1 MDLDKSRWS
10 GEGQFTETLI
20 EALKALQSISYLLVE
35 DAPATRSDA
44 DYNFISNEMFV
55 RFQTKQSIERR
66 KWTGIIPV
74 RRTFLLPVMTLAD
87 LGKFFVETETVGE
100 PDYIDEGMIQFLK
113 SERIIP
119 PYQTR
124 GYKLVELVRIYE
136 VKDS

>member
-10 GEGQFTETLI
+10 GEGEFTETLI
-20 EALKALQSISYLLVE
+20 EALKAFQSISYLLVQ

-66 KWTGIIPV
+66 KWLGVIPV
-74 RRTFLLPVMTLAD
+74 RRTVLSPVATLAD
-87 LGKFFVETETVGE
+87 LGTFFIETETVGE

-124 GYKLVELVRIYE
+124 GYKLAELVRIYK
-136 VKDS
+136 VKD

>member
-1 MDLDKSRWS
+1 M
-10 GEGQFTETLI
+10 
-20 EALKALQSISYLLVE
+20 
-35 DAPATRSDA
+35 
-44 DYNFISNEMFV
+44 
-55 RFQTKQSIERR
+55 
-66 KWTGIIPV
+66 GIIPV
-74 RRTFLLPVMTLAD
+74 RRTFLLPVMTLTD
-87 LGKFFVETETVGE
+87 LGNFFVETETVGE